1 MKPLTGKVALVAG
14 AVRDAALPSSW
25 ARPAR
30 VYRFTDRDGSRPDYR
45 RYMREVIEAGKP
57 ADATGHR

>member
-1 MKPLTGKVALVAG
+1 
-14 AVRDAALPSSW
+14 VRDAALPSSW